1 MWNVLSALFIAVFL
15 PILSLFNFLRS
26 LDFNSSGCTT
36 YSTWYFLVSEI
47 DNWFHSL
54 IELNSWCERNWISDY
69 KPNMHFRT
77 SVHIMWY
84 ASNVASSNN
93 SSNNKNTATKK
104 TAFISVHVT
113 FESILFSSDFRLEL
127 NGYISNARNHHG
139 YVEFAI
145 QLHANSFDFLFIY
158 FTKYHSCFAMCIVSF
173 CLYFCMDFPPCII
186 WNQNLSHFMPIK
198 YMNVI
203 MV

>member
-1 MWNVLSALFIAVFL
+1 MQLIRSNFDYIFNICQFHKSNRNPLLIWLSLMWNVLSALFIAVFL

-93 SSNNKNTATKK
+93 SSNNKKTATKK
-104 TAFISVHVT
+104 NCFYINSRYIRVDIIFVWFSVGIKWLH
-113 FESILFSSDFRLEL
+113 LEC
-127 NGYISNARNHHG
+127 S
-139 YVEFAI
+139 
-145 QLHANSFDFLFIY
+145 
-158 FTKYHSCFAMCIVSF
+158 
-173 CLYFCMDFPPCII
+173 
-186 WNQNLSHFMPIK
+186 
-198 YMNVI
+198 
-203 MV
+203 